1 MEYIIRKIKIN
12 LNRKAQYN
20 KTPIL
25 IYADELIFGI
35 KAKKTCQFKV
45 ELMECPED
53 INLNMYLRVLS
64 PNKEKFK
71 IVPTKVG
78 DGTFLVD
85 LTEEQK
91 NIAGTYKFEVVI
103 TNNNGQEM
111 CIYQGQWKI
120 KTWLDNNRDVYINKE
135 VK

>member
-25 IYADELIFGI
+25 IYADNLVFGA

-45 ELMECPED
+45 ELLEVPED
-53 INLNMYLRVLS
+53 INLGMYLRVLS
-64 PNKEKFK
+64 PNKDKIK
-71 IVPTKVG
+71 IVPTKVNNN
-78 DGTFLVD
+78 TFLVD
-85 LTEEQK
+85 LTEQQK
-91 NIAGTYKFEVVI
+91 SIAGTYKFEVVI
-103 TNNNGQEM
+103 TSGVQES
-111 CIYQGQWKI
+111 CIYQGEYKV
-120 KTWLDNNRDVYINKE
+120 KDWLTDKDVYTNKE

>member
-1 MEYIIRKIKIN
+1 MDYIIRKIKIN

-35 KAKKTCQFKV
+35 KAKKTCSFKI
-45 ELMECPED
+45 ELLECPED
-53 INLNMYLRVLS
+53 LNMYLRVLS
-64 PNKEKFK
+64 PNKDKIK
-71 IVPTKVG
+71 IVPVKVNTN
-78 DGTFLVD
+78 TFLVD
-85 LTEEQK
+85 LTEQQK

-103 TNNNGQEM
+103 TSGVQES
-111 CIYQGQWKI
+111 CIYQGEYKV
-120 KTWLDNNRDVYINKE
+120 KDWLTDKDVYINKE

>member
-1 MEYIIRKIKIN
+1 MDYIIRKIKIN

-20 KTPIL
+20 KIPIV
-25 IYADELIFGI
+25 IYADELVFGI
-35 KAKKTCQFKV
+35 KAKNTCQFNI

-53 INLNMYLRVLS
+53 IQVYLRVLS

-85 LTEEQK
+85 LTEQQK

-103 TNNNGQEM
+103 TSGVQES
-111 CIYQGQWKI
+111 CIYQGEYKV
-120 KTWLDNNRDVYINKE
+120 KDWLTDKDVYTNKE

>member
-1 MEYIIRKIKIN
+1 MTKLEYIIRKIKIN

-20 KTPIL
+20 KTPIV

-35 KAKKTCQFKV
+35 KAKKTCQFNI
-45 ELMECPED
+45 ELLEAPED
-53 INLNMYLRVLS
+53 LNMYLRVLS
-64 PNKEKFK
+64 PNKDKIK

-85 LTEEQK
+85 LTEQQK

-103 TNNNGQEM
+103 TSGVQES
-111 CIYQGQWKI
+111 CIYQGEYKV
-120 KTWLDNNRDVYINKE
+120 KDWLTDKDVYINKE

>member
-1 MEYIIRKIKIN
+1 MDYIIRKIKIN

-35 KAKKTCQFKV
+35 KAKKTCQFKI
-45 ELMECPED
+45 ELLEAPKD
-53 INLNMYLRVLS
+53 LNMYLRVLS
-64 PNKEKFK
+64 PNKDKIK

-85 LTEEQK
+85 LTEQQK

-103 TNNNGQEM
+103 TSGVQES
-111 CIYQGQWKI
+111 CIYQGEYKV
-120 KTWLDNNRDVYINKE
+120 KDWLTDKDVYINKE

>member
-20 KTPIL
+20 KIPIV

-35 KAKKTCQFKV
+35 KAKKTCQFNI
-45 ELMECPED
+45 ELLECPED
-53 INLNMYLRVLS
+53 IQVYLRVLS
-64 PNKEKFK
+64 PNKDKIK
-71 IVPTKVG
+71 IVPTKVNTN
-78 DGTFLVD
+78 TFLVN

-91 NIAGTYKFEVVI
+91 SIAGTYKFEVVI
-103 TNNNGQEM
+103 TSGVQES
-111 CIYQGQWKI
+111 CIYQGEYKV
-120 KTWLDNNRDVYINKE
+120 KDWLTDKDVYIDKE

>member
-20 KTPIL
+20 KIPIV

-35 KAKKTCQFKV
+35 KAKKTCQFNI
-45 ELMECPED
+45 ELLECPED
-53 INLNMYLRVLS
+53 IQVYLRVLS
-64 PNKEKFK
+64 PNKDKIK
-71 IVPTKVG
+71 IVPTKVNTN
-78 DGTFLVD
+78 TFLVN

-91 NIAGTYKFEVVI
+91 SIAGTYKFEVVI
-103 TNNNGQEM
+103 TSGVQES
-111 CIYQGQWKI
+111 CIYQGEYKV
-120 KTWLDNNRDVYINKE
+120 KDWLTDKDVYINKE

>member
-53 INLNMYLRVLS
+53 IQMYIRALN

-71 IVPTKVG
+71 IVPVKVNTN
-78 DGTFLVD
+78 TFLVD
-85 LTEEQK
+85 LTEQQK
-91 NIAGTYKFEVVI
+91 NIAGTYKFEIII
-103 TNNNGQEM
+103 TSGEQEM
-111 CIYQGQWKI
+111 CIYQGEYKI
-120 KTWLDNNRDVYINKE
+120 KNWLDNNRDVYIEKE

>member
-1 MEYIIRKIKIN
+1 MDYIIRKIKIN

-20 KTPIL
+20 KIPIV
-25 IYADELIFGI
+25 IYADNLVFGA
-35 KAKKTCQFKV
+35 KAKKTCQFKI
-45 ELMECPED
+45 ELLECPED
-53 INLNMYLRVLS
+53 IQVYLRVLA
-64 PNKEKFK
+64 PNKTKFK
-71 IVPTKVG
+71 IIPTKVG

>member
-1 MEYIIRKIKIN
+1 MDYIIRKIKIN

-35 KAKKTCQFKV
+35 KAKNTCSFKI
-45 ELMECPED
+45 ELLEAPKD
-53 INLNMYLRVLS
+53 LNMYLRVLS
-64 PNKEKFK
+64 PNKDK
-71 IVPTKVG
+71 IKIIPTKVNTN
-78 DGTFLVD
+78 TFLVD
-85 LTEEQK
+85 LTEQQK
-91 NIAGTYKFEVVI
+91 NIAGTYKFEIVI

-111 CIYQGQWKI
+111 CVYQGQYKI
-120 KTWLDNNRDVYINKE
+120 KTWLDNNRDVYIDKE

>member
-1 MEYIIRKIKIN
+1 MDYIIRKIKIN

-25 IYADELIFGI
+25 IYADELVFGI
-35 KAKKTCQFKV
+35 KAKNTCQFNI
-45 ELMECPED
+45 ELLEAPED
-53 INLNMYLRVLS
+53 LNMYLRVLS
-64 PNKEKFK
+64 PNKDKIK

-85 LTEEQK
+85 LTEQQK

-103 TNNNGQEM
+103 TSGVQES
-111 CIYQGQWKI
+111 CIYQGEYKV
-120 KTWLDNNRDVYINKE
+120 KDWLTDKDVYTNKE